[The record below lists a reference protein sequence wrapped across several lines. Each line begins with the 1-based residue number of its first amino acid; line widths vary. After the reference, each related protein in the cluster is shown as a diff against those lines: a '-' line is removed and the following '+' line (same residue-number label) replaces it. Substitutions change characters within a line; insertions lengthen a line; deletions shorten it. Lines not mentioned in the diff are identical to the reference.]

1 MKIIIAGAYAIGT
14 YLAKLLSRNNQN
26 IVLMD
31 ESIEHL
37 EKIGA
42 DYDLMTMNASCTSPR
57 SLKEAGADKAD
68 LFIAVTPDESK
79 NLAACTL
86 AKALGMMVII
96 EGVENEDQM
105 NYLKGTGADYLQGYY
120 LNKPL
125 PVKKFE
131 ELYL

>member
-42 DYDLMTMNASCTSPR
+42 DYDLMTMNASCTSPK

-86 AKALGMMVII
+86 AKALGSKKTVAKVDNYEMVTP
-96 EGVENEDQM
+96 EM
-105 NYLKGTGADYLQGYY
+105 
-120 LNKPL
+120 
-125 PVKKFE
+125 E
-131 ELYL
+131 EFFHDKLGIKSMI